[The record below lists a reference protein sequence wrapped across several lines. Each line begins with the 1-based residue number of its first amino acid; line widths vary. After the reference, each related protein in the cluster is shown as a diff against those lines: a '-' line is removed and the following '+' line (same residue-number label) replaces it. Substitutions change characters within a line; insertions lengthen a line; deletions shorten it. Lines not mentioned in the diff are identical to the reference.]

1 MAVSQSLSVTQSS
14 QSVDANTSKVRIR
27 WTSTQTGESYNG
39 YTRTAYYYVS
49 VNGGSETRY
58 SVSYTLPKAST
69 KVIVD
74 TTITVAHKA
83 DGTGKVAVRTWM
95 NTGLSAGEIEKSA
108 SLTLDTIPR
117 ATTPTL
123 SASSVFMGDAVTI
136 RTPRASSSFTHNLAY
151 KFAGSDWKSIA
162 TGVGTSYS
170 WTVPDL
176 AASIPSATSGTVTIR
191 CITYNGSAS
200 VGTKTVLLTAKVP
213 TSVVPT
219 ISKVTVTEA
228 TSGIAAQFGA
238 FIQNKSTLKVVITA
252 AGAKGSTIKS
262 YSTTLDGSKYT
273 GGSWTS
279 DTLTGSGTLSLVT
292 TVTDS
297 RGRTAKKTT
306 SISVLAYTPPKV
318 SRFEVFRANA
328 DGTTNQDGLYL
339 LLSYAYTVSSLGGK
353 NTALM
358 EITYKRSTETDWS
371 SAIYTSTSTASAAK
385 DVVDTPTFSI
395 DYQYDIRLT
404 LTDWFGST
412 STYTQALLSGAVI
425 FDLLANGLGIAFG
438 KTAEREGVDFGW
450 QVKGLALGLDEASEL
465 VLEGE
470 DLNNCTAL
478 GLYGITSNAIAATLK
493 NAPTGSA
500 GTMLVFNS
508 TGRVMDA
515 STTYFYIIQE
525 YRPYQT
531 DEAIY
536 RRRCTYNRSANTWSF
551 GPWIGSVGGGMV
563 ASLSVYGEATLSEEE
578 A

>member
-14 QSVDANTSKVRIR
+14 QSVDDNNSKVRIR

-74 TTITVAHKA
+74 TTITVPHKT
-83 DGTGKVAVRTWM
+83 DGTGKVTVRTWM

-162 TGVGTSYS
+162 TGVGTSYN

-176 AASIPSATSGTVTIR
+176 AASIPSAASGTVTIR
-191 CITYNGSAS
+191 CITYNGGAS

-228 TSGIAAQFGA
+228 TSGIAEQFGA
-238 FIQNKSTLKVVITA
+238 FIQNRSALAVSITA

-262 YSTTLDGSKYT
+262 YSTTLDGGKYT

-306 SISVLAYTPPKV
+306 NISVLAYTPPKV
-318 SRFEVFRANA
+318 SRFEVFRADA

-339 LLSYAYTVSSLGGK
+339 LLNYAYTVSSLGGK
-353 NTALM
+353 NTAQM
-358 EITYKRSTETDWS
+358 EITYKRSTETEWS
-371 SAIYTSTSTASAAK
+371 GAIYTSTSTASAAK
-385 DVVDTPTFSI
+385 AVVDDPTFSL

-404 LTDWFGST
+404 LKDWFGSE
-412 STYTQALLSGAVI
+412 STYTQPLLSGAVI
-425 FDLLANGLGIAFG
+425 FDLLANGRGIAFG

-450 QVKGLALGLDEASEL
+450 QVKGLAMGLDEASEL
-465 VLEGE
+465 LLEGE
-470 DLNNCTAL
+470 DLNNCTEP
-478 GLYGITSNAIAATLK
+478 GLYGIAANVIAETLK

-500 GTMLVFNS
+500 GTMVVFNS
-508 TGRVMDA
+508 TGRIMDA

-525 YRPYQT
+525 YRPYKA

-536 RRRCTYNRSANTWSF
+536 RRRGTYNRTANTWSF
-551 GPWIGSVGGGMV
+551 SDWIGSTGGGMV
-563 ASLSVYGEATLSEEE
+563 ASASVYGEATMNEE